1 MTAIGTSVPPRP
13 ARAGHGRRPAAWQ
26 LLRLEL
32 RRSTLLPLLPLLAV
46 LLAFTELRNDLSH
59 PPLWPVRSADLQ
71 VQVELT
77 GAIVAGVAA
86 WVAGRDGRS
95 HLTDLV
101 TATSR
106 PRWARQLASWA
117 AVFAWA
123 MLFYAACVAVIFG
136 VTARQATW
144 GGPIWW
150 LPAVGAAAIMAFS
163 AAGFALGAF
172 FPGRF
177 TAPLV
182 TVAALFA
189 PQIGVLA
196 LQRHE
201 AWGRVSPA
209 EDAMVPGTG
218 IFFPFHAGL
227 SIAQLIFLAG
237 VTAAAL
243 GALALPAAAG
253 GRWLRRSGAM
263 IALAGLAAACTGTA
277 LASTARPEAGG
288 VVLPALQDAAGAR
301 LITYTPAC
309 TDNAP
314 VPVCL
319 HPALRS
325 LLPGLTAALTPAL
338 SQVVGLPGAP
348 VRVQLGPG
356 SPQAVNGSNIIS
368 GPTVS
373 GSPPVLYLSPALL
386 LGLLN
391 PGGGSIEQV
400 LKQGVSV
407 TIIQAVVDGR
417 PAPGQAQAG
426 PASLAQR
433 AVTAALLKAAGV
445 PLSPAAPPGVRQ
457 PGTGAPGLTPGSA
470 AAAAARRFAALP
482 AAARHA
488 WLAAHLAALR
498 AGRVT
503 LAEIP

>member
-1 MTAIGTSVPPRP
+1 MTAPGISAPPRP
-13 ARAGHGRRPAAWQ
+13 AQAGRGRRPAAWR

-32 RRSTLLPLLPLLAV
+32 RRSTLLPLLPLLAA
-46 LLAFTELRNDLSH
+46 LLAVTELRNDLSH

-86 WVAGRDGRS
+86 WVAGRDGRR

-101 TATSR
+101 TTTSR

-117 AVFAWA
+117 AVVSWA
-123 MLFYAACVAVIFG
+123 MLFYAACVAVVFA

-150 LPAVGAAAIMAFS
+150 LPGVGAAAIIAFS

-182 TVAALFA
+182 MVAALFA

-196 LQRHE
+196 LQRNG

-209 EDAMVPGTG
+209 EDATTAGTG

-237 VTAAAL
+237 VTAATL

-253 GRWLRRSGAM
+253 GRRLRRAGAM
-263 IALAGLAAACTGTA
+263 ITLAGLAAACTGTA
-277 LASTARPEAGG
+277 LAGTARPTPGG
-288 VVLPALQDAAGAR
+288 VVLPALQDAAGPK

-309 TDNAP
+309 DDSTP
-314 VPVCL
+314 VPVCV

-325 LLPGLTAALTPAL
+325 TLPGLAAALGPAL
-338 SQVVGLPGAP
+338 GQVAGLPGAP
-348 VRVQLGPG
+348 VAVRLGPG
-356 SPQAVNGSNIIS
+356 SPQAAGGSNAIPGS
-368 GPTVS
+368 AVS

-386 LGLLN
+386 LSELN
-391 PGGGSIEQV
+391 PGGGSIAQA

-417 PAPGQAQAG
+417 SAPGGTAAS
-426 PASLAQR
+426 PARDAI
-433 AVTAALLKAAGV
+433 TIALLKAAGV
-445 PLSPAAPPGVRQ
+445 PLLPPAPPGVRQ
-457 PGTGAPGLTPGSA
+457 SGNGVPGLAPGSA
-470 AAAAARRFAALP
+470 AAAAAGRFAALP

-498 AGRVT
+498 AGHVT